1 MKARRS
7 NAGFSLIE
15 VMVAILILGV
25 GLAAL
30 AHGITTALASSKESE
45 MQTTAALY
53 AAGKIEE
60 LRATGELEDG
70 ESDGDCGPE
79 LKSYRWE
86 ETISPADIS
95 GLHDVDVVIE
105 DAQDGGQIYELKTA
119 LFEVSDDN
127 TTENQSNSKNKSRQK
142 NGNHSQ

>member
-1 MKARRS
+1 MKAPCS
-7 NAGFSLIE
+7 SAGFSLIE

-53 AAGKIEE
+53 AAGKVEE
-60 LRATGELEDG
+60 LRATGELDDG
-70 ESDGDCGPE
+70 ESDGDCGPG
-79 LKSYRWE
+79 LKSYRWK
-86 ETISPADIS
+86 ETVSPADIN
-95 GLHDVDVVIE
+95 GLHEVDVVIE
-105 DAQDGGQIYELKTA
+105 EAQDGSQIYELKTA
-119 LFEVSDDN
+119 LFEISDN
-127 TTENQSNSKNKSRQK
+127 ATGSQSNSKSKSRNK